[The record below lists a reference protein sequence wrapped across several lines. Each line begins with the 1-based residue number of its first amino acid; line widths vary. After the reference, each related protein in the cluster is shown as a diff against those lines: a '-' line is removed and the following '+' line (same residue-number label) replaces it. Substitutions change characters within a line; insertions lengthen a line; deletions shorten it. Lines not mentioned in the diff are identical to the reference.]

1 MIISNVEA
9 KDLKVTLLDLLRVDE
24 EFRYAVIGLLG
35 LEDLRSAI
43 KELQKAVAKLTE
55 AQARSEERLTRL
67 EEAQA
72 RSEERLTRL
81 EEAQARSEER
91 LTRLEEA
98 VAKLTEAQARSEERL
113 TRLEERVAENQARN
127 EERFLRIENEI
138 KSLREEHNNLRREM
152 QEGFRLIDARLR
164 RIETY
169 IERTSLT
176 LEDEA
181 REIIAYR
188 LKEKGLTLSVSNLI
202 LPDIEIDIYGV
213 DTDTCVVG
221 EVKTRASPNTIRDV
235 DEDIRKLVDRY
246 PEYLRRRVIKVVYTM
261 LALPEAVREAEER
274 GIWLVTAKGGL
285 TELKL

>member
-1 MIISNVEA
+1 
-9 KDLKVTLLDLLRVDE
+9 
-24 EFRYAVIGLLG
+24 
-35 LEDLRSAI
+35 RSSGQTNRSTS
-43 KELQKAVAKLTE
+43 KKRRTPNKTRKLTE

-67 EEAQA
+67 EEAVA
-72 RSEERLTRL
+72 KLT
-81 EEAQARSEER
+81 EAQARSEER